1 MSTKSKRVGSKGAV
15 FFTILA
21 LIFTVITAWLLS
33 MMFSGSKYAQEDMVK
48 VVVANRSFEPFE
60 PLNRQ
65 DFREVTVPASSLPAG
80 SYASV
85 DALIP
90 NPDEPPKSVVRLYKD
105 EIVLGTRL
113 ADYDSGWGM
122 ASRIPYDDDSAYAG
136 TPLRAIAVRVD
147 SSLTVSRLVYPGAIV
162 DVLATLRMPKR
173 DITATQIIIQGVE
186 VLAVDANVDAAQMT
200 AKEIARASAVEQ
212 QSQAPEVVV
221 ALLVTPE
228 QAEQLTMATREGR
241 IDLVLRN
248 SKDQRYYRTTGVQP
262 EDLFPQLSTE
272 KAKQQRVERRPME
285 ELERSTPP
293 GGSRAVV
300 GHPRLRKPVVDREP
314 TITIQ

>member
-1 MSTKSKRVGSKGAV
+1 MNTKNKRVSSKGAV

-33 MMFSGSKYAQEDMVK
+33 MMFSGSKYAQEDMAK
-48 VVVANRSFEPFE
+48 VVVANRSLEPFE

-65 DFREVTVPASSLPAG
+65 DFREISVPASSIPAG

-90 NPDEPPKSVVRLYKD
+90 DPETPPKSVVRIYKD

-113 ADYDSGWGM
+113 ADFDSGWGL
-122 ASRIPYDDDSAYAG
+122 ASRIPFSADSAYG
-136 TPLRAIAVRVD
+136 NSPLRAIAVRVD

-162 DVLATLRMPKR
+162 DVLATMRLPRR
-173 DITATQIIIQGVE
+173 DLTATQIIIQGVE

-200 AKEIARASAVEQ
+200 AKEIAKANSVEQ
-212 QSQAPEVVV
+212 QTQAPEVVV

-228 QAEQLTMATREGR
+228 QSEQLTLATREGR

-248 SKDQRYYRTTGVQP
+248 SRDERYYRTTGVQP
-262 EDLFPQLSTE
+262 EDLFPQLSAG
-272 KAKQQRVERRPME
+272 KAQQQRAEMKPME
-285 ELERSTPP
+285 ELEQGST
-293 GGSRAVV
+293 SSNRVLN
-300 GHPRLRKPVVDREP
+300 HPRLRKQNVDREP
-314 TITIQ
+314 TIKIQ